1 MDTVFVILAAALAG
15 FIDASVGGGGL
26 VLVPAL
32 FAAYPNVLPAT
43 LLGTNKS
50 ASVWGTLFAAWH
62 FQRQID
68 LQWRALRMGVICAL
82 LGALAGAYSMT
93 LLSPQL
99 LRQALPALLLA
110 VLLYTLRHKHLG
122 HDHAPRLHGRSQVL
136 AMGVCGGVMGFYDGF
151 FDPGTGSLLVFL
163 LVRWLGFDFLQA
175 SAHSKVLN
183 LSSNMAALMLLG
195 WQGHVMW
202 QIGVPLALAN
212 VAGSYV
218 GGRVALRHGAAYV
231 RWLFIGVV
239 TVLLLKTTRDA
250 FMG

>member
-1 MDTVFVILAAALAG
+1 
-15 FIDASVGGGGL
+15 
-26 VLVPAL
+26 
-32 FAAYPNVLPAT
+32 
-43 LLGTNKS
+43 
-50 ASVWGTLFAAWH
+50 
-62 FQRQID
+62 
-68 LQWRALRMGVICAL
+68 
-82 LGALAGAYSMT
+82 
-93 LLSPQL
+93 
-99 LRQALPALLLA
+99 
-110 VLLYTLRHKHLG
+110 LYTLKHKHLG
-122 HDHAPRLHGRSQVL
+122 QDHAPRLHGRGQVL

-151 FDPGTGSLLVFL
+151 FGPGTGSLLVFL

-175 SAHSKVLN
+175 SAHSKILN
-183 LSSNMAALMLLG
+183 LASNTAALVLLG

-218 GGRVALRHGAAYV
+218 GARVALRHGAAYV